1 MSRATLK
8 LLIHTCT
15 KRKGCVLPVQVT
27 IADVEGS
34 AVFAAAATP
43 VGVVAVVAR
52 MCEKREKKMGGKEG
66 EKIVIEQKNNRKTTE
81 KQQKNNRKTTEK
93 DIIASE
99 LADSFVH
106 ACTCNKHTT
115 IRKKKK
121 MNKSLKH
128 MR

>member
-81 KQQKNNRKTTEK
+81 K